1 MPMAGKVRTWVWVVA
16 GVVIVG
22 ILGIVA
28 IAAAGF
34 YYVSRHVDTKE
45 VSPATASREF
55 DEVRARFPS
64 QKPLIELDERGEL
77 LRTNPDR
84 PAPKATKPLE
94 KINVLAFDPDEGR
107 IVRVS
112 IPFWLLR
119 LKMGGRT
126 TIDLNHGKVDLE
138 DLKMSVE
145 DLERYGPTLII
156 DHSSKRGER
165 VLVWSQ

>member
-1 MPMAGKVRTWVWVVA
+1 MPMAGKVRTWVWVVV
-16 GVVIVG
+16 GVIVAG

-28 IAAAGF
+28 MAAASL

-45 VSPATASREF
+45 VSPAMASREF

-64 QKPLIELDERGEL
+64 QKPLIELDDRGDL

-84 PAPKATKPLE
+84 PAQKNPKRLE
-94 KINVLAFDPDEGR
+94 QINVLAFDPDEGR
-107 IVRVS
+107 IVRVT

-119 LKMGGRT
+119 LKAGGT
-126 TIDLNHGKVDLE
+126 TIDLNHGRIDLE
-138 DLKMSVE
+138 DLKLSVE
-145 DLERYGPTLII
+145 DLERFGPTVIV
-156 DHSSKRGER
+156 DHSAHSGER

>member
-1 MPMAGKVRTWVWVVA
+1 MPMAGKVRTWVWVVV
-16 GVVIVG
+16 GVVVAG

-28 IAAAGF
+28 IAAASF
-34 YYVSRHVDTKE
+34 YYVSQHVDTKE
-45 VSPATASREF
+45 VSPAMASREF
-55 DEVRARFPS
+55 DEVRARFAS
-64 QKPLIELDERGEL
+64 QKPLIELDDRGEL
-77 LRTNPDR
+77 VRTNPDR
-84 PAPKATKPLE
+84 PAQKATKLE

-119 LKMGGRT
+119 LKAGGRA
-126 TIDLNHGKVDLE
+126 TIDLNHGRVDLE

-156 DHSSKRGER
+156 DHSSRRGER

>member
-1 MPMAGKVRTWVWVVA
+1 MAGKVRTWVWVVV
-16 GVVIVG
+16 GVVVVG

-28 IAAAGF
+28 MAAASL
-34 YYVSRHVDTKE
+34 YYVSRHVDTKA
-45 VSPATASREF
+45 VSPAMASREF
-55 DEVRARFPS
+55 DEVRARFAS
-64 QKPLIELDERGEL
+64 QKPLIELDDRGDL
-77 LRTNPDR
+77 VRTNPDR
-84 PAPKATKPLE
+84 PAQKTTKALE
-94 KINVLAFDPDEGR
+94 QINVLAFDPDEGR

-119 LKMGGRT
+119 LKVGGT
-126 TIDLNHGKVDLE
+126 TIDLNHGRIDLE

-156 DHSSKRGER
+156 DHSSRRGER

>member
-1 MPMAGKVRTWVWVVA
+1 MPMAGKVRTWVWVVV
-16 GVVIVG
+16 GVIVAG

-28 IAAAGF
+28 MAAASL

-45 VSPATASREF
+45 VSPAMASREF

-64 QKPLIELDERGEL
+64 QKPLIELDDRGDL

-84 PAPKATKPLE
+84 PAQKNPKRLE
-94 KINVLAFDPDEGR
+94 QINVLAFDPDEGR
-107 IVRVS
+107 IVRVT

-119 LKMGGRT
+119 LKAGGT
-126 TIDLNHGKVDLE
+126 TIDLNHGRIDLE
-138 DLKMSVE
+138 DLKLSVE
-145 DLERYGPTLII
+145 DLERFGPTVIV
-156 DHSSKRGER
+156 DHSARSGER